1 MSENFFDPEKIA
13 ELEHY
18 AESKNAVI
26 QRRARLLLS
35 YATGKPTRMAAA
47 EAGLS
52 RGRARYWKRQYQL
65 KGLAVF
71 LKSSSHPNV
80 NTDLSH
86 PAPSDAIS
94 SPISI
99 EAELFHP
106 LELPSISSPGIESIQ
121 EPVPETLPFPQL
133 FEHPGLLP
141 TDSMAEAG
149 RKTMLFNF
157 AEMLS
162 HEPETRLGENIE
174 ALHDMRVATRRLR
187 AAFRIFGDAFRPKI
201 IKPLL
206 KGLRATGRCLGK
218 VRDLD
223 VLIERAH
230 NYQANLPASD
240 QPGLNPL
247 LDTWIKDREVG
258 RFDML
263 RHFDSPEYFDFK
275 NRLNYFAQS
284 PGVGARHPNL
294 VTPVPSI
301 VRDVAPVLIYTRL
314 VNVRSFE
321 PILSNASLE
330 QLHALRIEF
339 KQLRY
344 AVEFFRE
351 VLSPEAKNIINT
363 LKGIQDHL
371 GNLNDTRI
379 TCQLIT
385 AFLENWEALQ
395 SRLPM
400 GERQSPEPI
409 VSYLAAMHAERHHL
423 MVTFQDTWKSF
434 DSPEFRQSM
443 ALAIAAL

>member
-1 MSENFFDPEKIA
+1 MSENFFDPKKIV

-18 AESKNAVI
+18 AESKNVRI

-35 YATGKPTRMAAA
+35 YATGKPTRVAAA

-52 RGRARYWKRQYQL
+52 RGRARYWKRQFQL

-71 LKSSSHPNV
+71 PTPTSHPIV
-80 NTDLSH
+80 NID
-86 PAPSDAIS
+86 PANPVPSVAS
-94 SPISI
+94 ASTMSI
-99 EAELFHP
+99 EAEPFYP
-106 LELPSISSPGIESIQ
+106 LEIPSLLSPGIEVVQ
-121 EPVPETLPFPQL
+121 EPIPETLPFPQL
-133 FEHPGLLP
+133 FKQPGLLS

-149 RKTMLFNF
+149 RKTILFHF

-187 AAFRIFGDAFRPKI
+187 AAFKIFGDAFRPKI

-206 KGLRATGRCLGK
+206 KGLRGTGRCLGR

-223 VLIERAH
+223 VLIERARS
-230 NYQANLPASD
+230 YQASLPASD
-240 QPGLNPL
+240 QPGLNPI
-247 LDTWIKDREVG
+247 LDTWMKDREVG
-258 RFDML
+258 RFDMF
-263 RHFDSPEYFDFK
+263 RHFDSPEYLDFK
-275 NRLNYFAQS
+275 NRLNYFSQS
-284 PGVGARHPNL
+284 PGVGVRQLSL
-294 VTPVPSI
+294 VIPTPSL

-321 PILSNASLE
+321 PILGNASLE

-351 VLSPEAKNIINT
+351 VLSPEAKNNINT

-400 GERQSPEPI
+400 GERQNPEPI

-434 DSPEFRQSM
+434 DSPEFRQSI